1 MMMQVVMMLV
11 PVVLLLL
18 PERKPRR
25 AVVKVQ
31 EGNDNGQ
38 EGGKSEANDEAN
50 LDVVVLGGVIREL
63 SLDIRRWVLASTTA

>member
-1 MMMQVVMMLV
+1 MRVVMMLV
-11 PVVLLLL
+11 PVILLLL

-31 EGNDNGQ
+31 ECNDNGQ
-38 EGGKSEANDEAN
+38 EGGKSEANDESN

-63 SLDIRRWVLASTTA
+63 SLDIPRRVLASTTA